1 MSRPYLDGRRAVRPP
16 SLNQPIDSFHQGI
29 RIKDRRRS
37 RGIPFSNLRSGI
49 VADESGKASVEDQK
63 AKIENEFL
71 SVLLSAMKK
80 GMTPEEFFA
89 VADATMA
96 HLRGRTPNEI
106 VGRIMNDTASAGDV
120 EKMIASLRKK

>member
-1 MSRPYLDGRRAVRPP
+1 MVED
-16 SLNQPIDSFHQGI
+16 H
-29 RIKDRRRS
+29 
-37 RGIPFSNLRSGI
+37 
-49 VADESGKASVEDQK
+49 KASVEDQK

-96 HLRGRTPNEI
+96 HLRGRTQNEI
-106 VGRIMNDTASAGDV
+106 VERIMNNTASSGDV
-120 EKMIASLRKK
+120 EKMIADLLKK